1 MTPRQLFA
9 LIKRE
14 LLEKRREA
22 KMVGLLAAYVANFS
36 FSPPKPLLTA
46 EAVMGLPS
54 QQQPGGDDE
63 PAEEGDALLSALMHL
78 PAGAAIQM
86 ETV

>member
-46 EAVMGLPS
+46 EAVMGLPP
-54 QQQPGGDDE
+54 QEQPVDDL
-63 PAEEGDALLSALMHL
+63 PAEEGDGLLAALMHL

>member
-46 EAVMGLPS
+46 EAVMGLPP